1 MPTVEVSLPTD
12 LEAEFER
19 VAADEFVNRE
29 EAAETLLRLGI
40 DAYATDPSAD
50 DDSPDFAE
58 EYADEMFDTA
68 EDPSARFDEDED
80 AGTDFR

>member
-12 LEAEFER
+12 LKAEFDR
-19 VAADEFVNRE
+19 VASDEFVNQE

-40 DAYATDPSAD
+40 DAYSVDTSAD
-50 DDSPDFAE
+50 DTTDFAE

-68 EDPSARFDEDED
+68 EDPSARFDEDEG

>member
-12 LEAEFER
+12 LEAEFDR
-19 VAADEFVNRE
+19 VVEDEFVNRE

-40 DAYATDPSAD
+40 DAYSTDSSSD
-50 DDSPDFAE
+50 EETDFAE

-68 EDPSARFDEDED
+68 EDPSARFDEDEG

>member
-19 VAADEFVNRE
+19 VADDEFVNRE
-29 EAAETLLRLGI
+29 EAAEKLLRLGI
-40 DAYATDPSAD
+40 DAYSTDTSAEE
-50 DDSPDFAE
+50 STDFAE

-68 EDPSARFDEDED
+68 GDPSARFDEDED

>member
-12 LEAEFER
+12 LEAEFDR
-19 VAADEFVNRE
+19 VASEEFVNRE

-40 DAYATDPSAD
+40 DAYATDS
-50 DDSPDFAE
+50 STEEETDFAE

-68 EDPSARFDEDED
+68 EDPGARFDEDEG

>member
-12 LEAEFER
+12 LKAEFDR
-19 VAADEFVNRE
+19 VASDEFVNEE

-40 DAYATDPSAD
+40 DAYSVDTDTD
-50 DDSPDFAE
+50 DQTDFAE

>member
-12 LEAEFER
+12 LEAEFDR
-19 VAADEFVNRE
+19 VASEEFVNRE

-40 DAYATDPSAD
+40 DAYAVDPSTD
-50 DDSPDFAE
+50 EETDFAE

>member
-29 EAAETLLRLGI
+29 EAAEKLLRLGI
-40 DAYATDPSAD
+40 DAYSVEETAD
-50 DDSPDFAE
+50 EPADFAE

-68 EDPSARFDEDED
+68 EDPSARFDDDED

>member
-19 VAADEFVNRE
+19 VASEEFVNRE
-29 EAAETLLRLGI
+29 EAAEKLLMLGI
-40 DAYATDPSAD
+40 DAYATTGDEPEET
-50 DDSPDFAE
+50 DFAE

-68 EDPSARFDEDED
+68 EDPGERFDEEGDE
-80 AGTDFR
+80 FR

>member
-19 VAADEFVNRE
+19 VASEEFVNEE
-29 EAAETLLRLGI
+29 EAAEELLRLGI
-40 DAYATDPSAD
+40 DAYSHGSGDEVE
-50 DDSPDFAE
+50 PDFAE

-68 EDPSARFDEDED
+68 EDPGERFDDD
-80 AGTDFR
+80 TGSDVR

>member
-12 LEAEFER
+12 LEAEFDR
-19 VAADEFVNRE
+19 VAEEEFVNRE

-40 DAYATDPSAD
+40 DAYATDSSGD
-50 DDSPDFAE
+50 DETDFAE

-68 EDPSARFDEDED
+68 EDPSARFDEDEG

>member
-19 VAADEFVNRE
+19 VATDEFVNRE
-29 EAAETLLRLGI
+29 EAAEELLRLGI
-40 DAYATDPSAD
+40 DAYATGSTTEEPT
-50 DDSPDFAE
+50 DFAE

-68 EDPSARFDEDED
+68 EDPGARFDDDD